1 MLIVAAEL
9 PLQPPTG
16 AEQWSIPDASSSSFK
31 LGCTLMLQQQQ
42 QQPGQQDDGQQLLQ
56 CVDSH
61 GWTVGCLQQQQVL
74 DALEAAGYDPAML
87 QVEMHNQQ
95 QRQAM
100 IHKMGGDPVA
110 AAAAV
115 GALHGI
121 LQGWQAVV
129 KSLQRSQAVGGGLK
143 GVIVRLVPSGGPG

>member
-1 MLIVAAEL
+1 MHVILAAEL
-9 PLQPPTG
+9 PLRPLTG
-16 AEQWSIPDASSSSFK
+16 DEQWSIPDASSSSFK

-42 QQPGQQDDGQQLLQ
+42 NQGQQDGQQLLQ

-74 DALEAAGYDPAML
+74 DALEAAGYDSAML
-87 QVEMHNQQ
+87 QVGMHNQQ

-100 IHKMGGDPVA
+100 FHDLGGDDAMA
-110 AAAAV
+110 AAAA
-115 GALHGI
+115 GALGGI

-129 KSLQRSQAVGGGLK
+129 RSLQRSQAVGGGLK